1 MNPMLIACLK
11 SLLHLDRFLLIKSDS
26 HNEGDFYWLLS
37 LLHKLHLEIF
47 FKKRFQEYHSYIIS
61 PIKLLY
67 REACILLASKKMFT
81 IFWYALERNNHIE
94 RTL

>member
-1 MNPMLIACLK
+1 MNPTLIACLK

-47 FKKRFQEYHSYIIS
+47 LRRGFKSIIHTLS
-61 PIKLLY
+61 HLLNY
-67 REACILLASKKMFT
+67 F
-81 IFWYALERNNHIE
+81 IE
-94 RTL
+94 RHVFY